1 MLYRAIAGGK
11 PGVISTICL
20 HTFADPRLD
29 GGAINEVGR
38 EAARIGARR
47 YVESLELRGE
57 RWLLYPS
64 FPIDVA
70 LIRGTSVDARGNL
83 ATENEAFHH
92 ELLAIAQ
99 AARNSGGIVIA
110 QARRIVER
118 HENLHAAKVPGTAA
132 STSPSS
138 ASPSAMCAVTST

>member
-1 MLYRAIAGGK
+1 MITQLYRAIAGGK
-11 PGVISTICL
+11 PGVITKIGL
-20 HTFADPRLD
+20 HTFVDPKLD
-29 GGAINEVGR
+29 GAAINGIGR
-38 EAARIGARR
+38 DAVMRGARR
-47 YVESLELRGE
+47 YVESVHLRGE

-83 ATENEAFHH
+83 ATEKEAFHH

-110 QARRIVER
+110 QARRIVQR
-118 HENLHAAKVPGTAA
+118 HDNLHAVKVPGILIDHVVIP
-132 STSPSS
+132 STT
-138 ASPSAMCAVTST
+138 TST